1 MRNLDLDLLR
11 TLTAIA
17 RYETFSEAAN
27 RLHKT
32 QSAVT
37 QQMQRLEAAIGLPL
51 FEKQGRNKALST
63 HGRRLVEYARHM
75 LAINDE
81 ALRALQDAPLEGD
94 LRLGAPLDVA
104 DTILPTLLTHIARSA
119 PRVKLEI
126 RTDRSPFLM
135 DALRAGELDLTISTR
150 FDQEFEGVAL
160 RTSPTVWLASADYVH
175 DLNAPVPLALTA
187 LEQAQVR
194 WHTNYVAPN
203 LVSIKAAL
211 RAGLGVTARSVELLA
226 PEMRVLGEKEG
237 LPPLPDVT
245 YFLWIR
251 RDLINPLTRQV
262 YDMLRSNLGLAR
274 GADAPPNP

>member
-1 MRNLDLDLLR
+1 MRTERPVGIPALLLR
-11 TLTAIA
+11 SRMPQKRQNKSA
-17 RYETFSEAAN
+17 RCLNQLRNQHTCLLYTS
-27 RLHKT
+27 
-32 QSAVT
+32 
-37 QQMQRLEAAIGLPL
+37 RLEAAIGLPL

-175 DLNAPVPLALTA
+175 AVSYTHLDVYKRQGIGRVPAGVLGVVVELVVQVPAEHHVA
-187 LEQAQVR
+187 ERQAAAQR
-194 WHTNYVAPN
+194 GQELVAPDV
-203 LVSIKAAL
+203 LAQHDAIDVGQADL
-211 RAGLGVTARSVELLA
+211 CLLYTS
-226 PEMRVLGEKEG
+226 RCV
-237 LPPLPDVT
+237 
-245 YFLWIR
+245 
-251 RDLINPLTRQV
+251 
-262 YDMLRSNLGLAR
+262 
-274 GADAPPNP
+274 